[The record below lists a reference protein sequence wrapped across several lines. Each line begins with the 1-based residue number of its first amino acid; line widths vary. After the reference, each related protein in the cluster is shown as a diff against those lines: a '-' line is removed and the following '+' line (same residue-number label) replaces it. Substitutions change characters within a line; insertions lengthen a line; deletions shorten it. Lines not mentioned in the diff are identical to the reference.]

1 MQAAADPAAPR
12 YTPPVTSIDAP
23 TLIFIAV
30 ALLAGA
36 LLGWWLAARTGR
48 ERLAAELR
56 VAAAE
61 AESALSV
68 QTERARNLE
77 QQRADSRTALVNA
90 ERQAAEQNTLIREQA
105 SRITGLETELA
116 ATVRLQA
123 ENEVRLQA
131 RLAEAEARNTDIF
144 KSVAAEILD
153 EKTAKFTE
161 TNQTRLTEILD
172 PFRERLKELQ
182 KRIEDNQL
190 AEATERRSLKEE
202 LKRLMD
208 LNQQVS
214 LEAHNLTT
222 ALKGQA
228 KTQGNWGEM
237 ILETVLGAAGLARG
251 REYVVQDSRRN
262 EDGDRQ
268 QPDVVINL
276 PDNRHLVVDSKV
288 SLVAFERYANAPDDE
303 ARETA
308 LAEHVQSVRSHV
320 KLLSDKDYPALYGLG
335 SLDFVLLFVPIEPAF
350 FAAVQGDPGLY
361 QYAWKKNIVLVSPT
375 TLMATAR
382 VVENVWR
389 LERQNRNA
397 LLIAQEA
404 GKMYDKFVGF
414 CDELQKVEKG
424 LQGAG
429 KALDDAVRKLHTG
442 KGNLV
447 GRALKLQHLGA
458 TANKALPPALT
469 NQIDPL
475 DDDPDTAPSPPDPDA
490 DPALRH

>member
-1 MQAAADPAAPR
+1 MTPIDP
-12 YTPPVTSIDAP
+12 P
-23 TLIFIAV
+23 TLIVIAV

-61 AESALSV
+61 AESGQAV
-68 QTERARNLE
+68 AAERVRGLE
-77 QQRADSRTALVNA
+77 QQLSESRSALESA
-90 ERQAAEQNTLIREQA
+90 QRLAAEQNTRVVEQA

-123 ENEVRLQA
+123 ENETRLQA
-131 RLAEAEARNTDIF
+131 RLAEAEARYTDVF
-144 KSVAAEILD
+144 KSLAAQILD
-153 EKTAKFTE
+153 EKTTKFTE
-161 TNQTRLTEILD
+161 TNQTKLTEILD

-190 AEATERRSLKEE
+190 TEATERRSLKDE

-237 ILETVLGAAGLARG
+237 ILENVLASAGLTRG
-251 REYVVQDSRRN
+251 REYDVQDSRRN

-276 PDNRHLVVDSKV
+276 PPENRHLVVDSKV
-288 SLVAFERYANAPDDE
+288 SLVAFERYANAPDE
-303 ARETA
+303 ESREQA

-320 KLLSDKDYPALYGLG
+320 KMLGDKDYPALYGLD

-350 FAAVQGDPGLY
+350 LAAVQGDPGLY
-361 QYAWKKNIVLVSPT
+361 QYAWKKDIILVSPT

-404 GKMYDKFVGF
+404 GRMYDKFVGF
-414 CDELQKVEKG
+414 CDELQKVDKS

-447 GRALKLQHLGA
+447 GRALKLQQLGA

>member
-1 MQAAADPAAPR
+1 MVAVD
-12 YTPPVTSIDAP
+12 TF
-23 TLIFIAV
+23 TLVYLAV

-36 LLGWWLAARTGR
+36 LLGWWSAARAGR
-48 ERLAAELR
+48 ERLEAALR
-56 VAAAE
+56 LAAAE
-61 AESALSV
+61 ADSARSV
-68 QTERARNLE
+68 QQERLRGLE
-77 QQRADSRTALVNA
+77 QQLTASRTALA
-90 ERQAAEQNTLIREQA
+90 EAEHRAGEQNARILAQA
-105 SRITGLETELA
+105 TGITRLEGELA
-116 ATVRLQA
+116 AATRQQA
-123 ENEVRLQA
+123 ENESRLTA
-131 RLAEAEARNTDIF
+131 LVTETEARFTDAF
-144 KSVAAEILD
+144 RALAGQILE
-153 EKTAKFTE
+153 EKTARFTE
-161 TNQTRLTEILD
+161 TNQTKLTEILD

-190 AEATERRSLKEE
+190 SEATERRSLKDE

-214 LEAHNLTT
+214 VEARNLTT
-222 ALKGQA
+222 ALKGEA

-237 ILETVLGAAGLARG
+237 ILETVLGAAGLTRG
-251 REYVVQDSRRN
+251 REYDVQDSRRN

-308 LAEHVQSVRSHV
+308 LEEHVQSVRSHV
-320 KLLSDKDYPALYGLG
+320 KALGDKDYPALYGLQ
-335 SLDFVLLFVPIEPAF
+335 SLDFVLLFVPVEPAF
-350 FAAVQGDPGLY
+350 FAALQGDPGLY
-361 QYAWKKNIVLVSPT
+361 QYAWRKNIVLVSPT

-404 GKMYDKFVGF
+404 GRMYDKFVGF

-424 LQGAG
+424 LQNAG
-429 KALDDAVRKLHTG
+429 KALDEAVGKLHTG

-447 GRALKLQHLGA
+447 GRALKLRELGA
-458 TANKALPPALT
+458 KASKSLPAALVH
-469 NQIDPL
+469 QAEPP
-475 DDDPDTAPSPPDPDA
+475 DDDPDTALPPPDAAAEADA
-490 DPALRH
+490 DPTFRH